1 MSRWVEGRDVHCG
14 CGCFRML
21 VVREAD
27 KLKVSL
33 NETEVP
39 KGDSIMLYS
48 PPVEQ
53 IPGGIALMA
62 QAHVCG

>member
-1 MSRWVEGRDVHCG
+1 
-14 CGCFRML
+14 ML